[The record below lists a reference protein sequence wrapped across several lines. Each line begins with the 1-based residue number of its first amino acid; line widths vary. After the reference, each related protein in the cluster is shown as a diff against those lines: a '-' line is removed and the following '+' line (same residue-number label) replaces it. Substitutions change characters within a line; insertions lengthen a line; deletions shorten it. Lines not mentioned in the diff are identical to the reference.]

1 MYSTNRQNCEQFSL
15 PYIAR
20 CVARS
25 VVCVRVSVWLSVC
38 LLVTTSPI
46 GGSRTVF
53 LDGGDFRNPSERTI
67 KLQSL
72 LTVLIGHWLVSG
84 RYNN

>member
-15 PYIAR
+15 PDIAR

-38 LLVTTSPI
+38 W
-46 GGSRTVF
+46 SRPAPLADLELF